1 MTRGLQRV
9 AAGLVL
15 AAMAAACGQTS
26 PSVAPSGA
34 PSVVPSVL
42 PSTAASTASPSAVS
56 AASPSVASPTPA
68 STVPTAVRPTEEDE
82 GLLAVLPEDVS
93 GTPVQLEGRAF
104 TDAASDPAFAAS
116 IEAAAFFVA
125 PGESDI
131 VSGLV
136 AKPRDGVHSDD
147 WLIDWRETYEAG
159 ACAQAGGV
167 AGTAEAAIG
176 GRPVSITTCAGGMRV
191 YQAWVP
197 EQRVVVSLLA
207 LGDNRWG
214 EQVMGTLRP

>member
-1 MTRGLQRV
+1 MTRRLTRV
-9 AAGLVL
+9 TAGLVL
-15 AAMAAACGQTS
+15 AATAAACGQTS
-26 PSVAPSGA
+26 PSALPSTAPSA
-34 PSVVPSVL
+34 APSVL
-42 PSTAASTASPSAVS
+42 PSAAASAASPSAVS
-56 AASPSVASPTPA
+56 PASPSVASPTPA
-68 STVPTAVRPTEEDE
+68 ATVPTAARPTEEDE

-136 AKPRDGVHSDD
+136 AKPRDGVYSEA

-159 ACAQAGGV
+159 AVPRRAVSPGQPRRRSAAGPSPS
-167 AGTAEAAIG
+167 
-176 GRPVSITTCAGGMRV
+176 RPVRVACGCTRRGCRSNGSWSRFSPWATTAGASR
-191 YQAWVP
+191 
-197 EQRVVVSLLA
+197 
-207 LGDNRWG
+207 
-214 EQVMGTLRP
+214 

>member
-1 MTRGLQRV
+1 VTGR
-9 AAGLVL
+9 AGLRL
-15 AAMAAACGQTS
+15 AAILGLAALASACSPVQDGQRS
-26 PSVAPSGA
+26 PILVDE
-34 PSVVPSVL
+34 V
-42 PSTAASTASPSAVS
+42 STATAPLGG
-56 AASPSVASPTPA
+56 SPTPA
-68 STVPTAVRPTEEDE
+68 PPPTPTAVPTGDASADAGEAAVVEDE

-93 GTPVQLEGRAF
+93 GTPVQLEGLAF

-125 PGESDI
+125 PGETDI

-136 AKPRDGVHSDD
+136 AKPRDGVYSEA
-147 WLIDWRETYEAG
+147 WLTDWRETYEAG
-159 ACAQAGGV
+159 ACDQAGGV

-214 EQVMGTLRP
+214 EQVMGALRP